1 VQAITSSEYVDVL
14 STCVNLLTYLLY
26 DASTHGVWN
35 AKWYHHCTCI
45 WFTRSLP
52 SFNIYESGRF
62 YKDTTQEKKRL
73 ATAFKNQRKDSK
85 TWAPHLHHR
94 KLQLHILTR
103 STPTISNSSFEQ
115 LKTLSICW
123 KLNSELRRARMLD
136 CMTKLLMWKKIPTCL
151 KELSDKCADWSQV
164 CVHRQI
170 RALIFWILIDCLQPQ
185 WGIKWFTMYH
195 LIDCP
200 TIWTLPSHMSRSSEN
215 LEICISR
222 CIQNREVPLNKTR
235 MAAV

>member
-1 VQAITSSEYVDVL
+1 MMLPRMAYETPSDITTVPVFG
-14 STCVNLLTYLLY
+14 LLGLWQ
-26 DASTHGVWN
+26 ASTFMKAVDS
-35 AKWYHHCTCI
+35 T
-45 WFTRSLP
+45 
-52 SFNIYESGRF
+52 
-62 YKDTTQEKKRL
+62 KDTTQEKKRL

-85 TWAPHLHHR
+85 TWEPHLHHR

-170 RALIFWILIDCLQPQ
+170 RALIFWILIDCLLPQ
-185 WGIKWFTMYH
+185 
-195 LIDCP
+195 
-200 TIWTLPSHMSRSSEN
+200 
-215 LEICISR
+215 
-222 CIQNREVPLNKTR
+222 
-235 MAAV
+235 